1 MRMRKRKRLYL
12 FYIFFI
18 LWVTLFARTSGIVRI
33 VEELFWEVRMGF
45 WKDIALNI
53 LMFIPLV
60 VLLGRKQAIAIGLL
74 LSAGIE
80 LTQYVF
86 RLGFCELDD
95 VLNNT
100 IGTAVGCLMA
110 ALLRT
115 RGNDMYRKV
124 IKNILDFL
132 IGLCGFPFF
141 LIALIIFGPIIY
153 FTDKGPIFYN
163 ANRIGKDGKLFK
175 MYKFRSMYV
184 NAPDIRTESGD
195 TYNSEDD
202 PRVTKIGKFMRKTSV
217 DELPQLLNLLNG
229 TMSLIG
235 PRPDPPDWLD
245 KYTEEEREFLKV
257 KPGITGYSQAY
268 FRNSVEAKEKIA
280 NDVYYAKHCSFVM
293 DVKIFFCTILVVLK
307 HDNVYRN

>member
-1 MRMRKRKRLYL
+1 MRKKSRKILVALYIL
-12 FYIFFI
+12 II
-18 LWVTLFARTSGIVRI
+18 LWITLFSRRPMESRI
-33 VEELFWEVRMGF
+33 FRGLFWEIEMGY
-45 WKDIALNI
+45 WGDIALNI
-53 LMFIPLV
+53 LIFVPLGF
-60 VLLGRKQAIAIGLL
+60 LIGGKRGIVAGAL

-80 LTQYVF
+80 LTQFVF
-86 RLGFCELDD
+86 RLGVCELDD

-100 IGTAVGCLMA
+100 IGITVGCLMA
-110 ALLRT
+110 TLLRT

-124 IKNILDFL
+124 IKNVLDFL

-141 LIALIIFGPIIY
+141 LLALIVFGPIIY

-202 PRVTKIGKFMRKTSV
+202 PRVTKIGKLMRKTSV

-293 DVKIFFCTILVVLK
+293 DVKIFFHTILVVLK